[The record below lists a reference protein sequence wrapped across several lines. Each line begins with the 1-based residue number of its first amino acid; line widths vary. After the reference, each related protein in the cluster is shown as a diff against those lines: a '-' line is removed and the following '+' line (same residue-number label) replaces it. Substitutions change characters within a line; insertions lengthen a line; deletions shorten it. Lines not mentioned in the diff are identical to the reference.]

1 MPIPQPDKRD
11 MSAWV
16 HDSRQASKTTLRGSV
31 LSYNWIVTACRYPLG
46 SRPDSLGGA

>member
-16 HDSRQASKTTLRGSV
+16 HDSWQASKTTWRGSI
-31 LSYNWIVTACRYPLG
+31 LSYNCIVTAYYYPLG
-46 SRPDSLGGA
+46 SCPDSLGGA